1 MKPSTGG
8 GLQRVDIPKHNEDG
22 NVILDEDG
30 KEVREVLL
38 EIEAIHKVLL
48 ARNKKHSHQADDTPF
63 VGGSEDTVLY
73 DLIGYT
79 GMSKE
84 AKDVIEGTF
93 LEKYGDELDIL
104 PETELVIRE
113 LAMPEE
119 IKVLRKKIDHE
130 IMVKDFI
137 SGFKKWV
144 ESTSMSPSECH
155 LGHYKAIVT
164 DPDLKKQDPEKE
176 HLRAHKTNFV
186 EALVKMINLPLRHGF
201 APKRWCT
208 SITVM
213 IEKDPGNP
221 HIKRLRVIHLFEADY
236 NLSLKL
242 LWGSRMVHQGED
254 NNCFG
259 NQQHGSRPRHQCI
272 NAVFMK
278 TLTYDLMRILRLS
291 LIVFTNDA
299 TGCFD
304 WIMVSLAMIAAFRL
318 GMPRLVA
325 RMHSS
330 ALLHMKYFVKTT
342 HGISEEF
349 YRVRQWYLLY
359 GTEQGSG
366 ASAVVWLSIVVS
378 LLTALTVMALIAM
391 TFANP
396 WGDVFEE
403 RNANSFVDDTALCMK
418 TKEERMRLMCCKSC
432 D

>member
-1 MKPSTGG
+1 
-8 GLQRVDIPKHNEDG
+8 
-22 NVILDEDG
+22 
-30 KEVREVLL
+30 
-38 EIEAIHKVLL
+38 
-48 ARNKKHSHQADDTPF
+48 
-63 VGGSEDTVLY
+63 
-73 DLIGYT
+73 
-79 GMSKE
+79 
-84 AKDVIEGTF
+84 
-93 LEKYGDELDIL
+93 
-104 PETELVIRE
+104 
-113 LAMPEE
+113 
-119 IKVLRKKIDHE
+119 
-130 IMVKDFI
+130 
-137 SGFKKWV
+137 
-144 ESTSMSPSECH
+144 
-155 LGHYKAIVT
+155 
-164 DPDLKKQDPEKE
+164 
-176 HLRAHKTNFV
+176 
-186 EALVKMINLPLRHGF
+186 
-201 APKRWCT
+201 
-208 SITVM
+208 
-213 IEKDPGNP
+213 
-221 HIKRLRVIHLFEADY
+221 
-236 NLSLKL
+236 
-242 LWGSRMVHQGED
+242 
-254 NNCFG
+254 
-259 NQQHGSRPRHQCI
+259 
-272 NAVFMK
+272 MK